1 MGIDMYYYP
10 KKLVKYII
18 NMIGFEIISIKR
30 SPNHN
35 LLGLK
40 NYQIRSIIDVGA
52 NSGQFAKAI
61 ATYFP
66 EAVIYCIEPLPDVF
80 KQLNCWAIKRN
91 GKVKTF
97 NYAIGDSQGI
107 SEIILHTD
115 HNYSSS
121 LLRTTDYAKSIYPQM
136 KRQLPLTV
144 NVTTLDSLV
153 DGLSEPLVGDIL
165 IKLDVQGYEDRVIR
179 GGMETLRK
187 ARACILEIN
196 LDRLYEYQA
205 DFQNLTNQLY
215 SLGYRYIGNIDQ
227 TYAGDGHVIF
237 IDSVFIKH

>member
-1 MGIDMYYYP
+1 MGIVTYYYA

-18 NMIGFEIISIKR
+18 NKLGFEVISIKR

-40 NYQIRSIIDVGA
+40 NYPIRSIIDVGA

-61 ATYFP
+61 TDFFP
-66 EAVIYCIEPLPDVF
+66 EAEIYCIEPLQDVF
-80 KQLNCWAIKRN
+80 NQLACWANKQN
-91 GKVKTF
+91 GKIKTF
-97 NYAIGDSQGI
+97 NFALGDSQGI
-107 SEIILHTD
+107 SEIILHAD

-136 KRQLPLTV
+136 KRQSPVTV

-153 DGLSEPLVGDIL
+153 NNLSTLLVGDIL

-179 GGMETLRK
+179 GGMETFRK

-196 LDRLYEYQA
+196 LDHLYEYQA
-205 DFQNLTNQLY
+205 DFQDLTNLLY
-215 SLGYRYIGNIDQ
+215 SLGYRYIGNLDQ
-227 TYAGDGHVIF
+227 TYAEDGHVIF
-237 IDSVFIKH
+237 IDSVFIRH

>member
-1 MGIDMYYYP
+1 MGIDTYYYA
-10 KKLVKYII
+10 KKLVKYFV
-18 NMIGFEIISIKR
+18 NKSGFEIISIKK
-30 SPNHN
+30 SPSHN

-40 NYQIRSIIDVGA
+40 IYPIRSIIDVGA

-61 ATYFP
+61 ITFFP
-66 EAVIYCIEPLPDVF
+66 EAVIYCIEPLPDVYNE
-80 KQLNCWAIKRN
+80 LDCWAIKQN

-97 NYAIGDSQGI
+97 NFAIGDSQGI

-121 LLRTTDYAKSIYPQM
+121 LLRTTDYANAIYPQM
-136 KRQLPLTV
+136 KRQSPLTV

-153 DGLSEPLVGDIL
+153 NNLSGPLVGEIL

-179 GGMETLRK
+179 GGMETFRK

-205 DFQNLTNQLY
+205 NFQDLTNLLY
-215 SLGYRYIGNIDQ
+215 GMGYHYVGNIDQ

-237 IDSVFIKH
+237 IDSVFIRH